1 MYASLVLL
9 FPLVVAA
16 APAFHELERRDTA
29 PAGFTHI
36 GSAQADEILT
46 LRLALTQG
54 NIPGLHDT
62 VYEVSTPGNARYGQY
77 LSREEVA
84 TFIAPSSETL
94 AAVNSWLG
102 SNELTASPITSA
114 GDWILVNMTVSQ
126 ANTLLDADFS
136 TFQNDATNTTLIRT
150 LSYSVP
156 AALKSSIGWIHP
168 TIAFP
173 EAKSARPASTVKR
186 PTTAA
191 TARPPAGSVSAACR
205 LNTSWT
211 PTCIQELYGIPTT
224 PAKAA
229 SHVFGI
235 SGFDNDFANL
245 RDLKTYLETYR
256 PDMNPNT
263 TFGLITLDGGLNNQL
278 PGGAGLTGNADT
290 QIGVGLTNGVP
301 VTFISTG
308 TLPDDLLVEMLD
320 QANFLV
326 SMEHPPQTI
335 LNTETPQ
342 LESLLSSPAIAISM
356 CNAYAQ
362 LAARGVSYIVQ
373 TNIWGAGSVP
383 IENCKSFDA
392 SFPATCPFVT
402 AVGATEFDTD
412 DPEEIASQFSG
423 GGFSILFPRPKY
435 QDAAVSGY
443 LKKTGNT
450 HATAFNI
457 SGRAIP
463 DVAALWDVTWIFAG
477 EVIDFLA
484 SVEYSADIFASIVAL
499 LNNERIAAG
508 KPGLGFLNPL
518 IYGNGDAFKDMK
530 TGSNPGCNTPGF
542 NSTVGWDPVTGFG
555 SPSYS
560 KLHAVCDKL

>member
-1 MYASLVLL
+1 MHASLVL
-9 FPLVVAA
+9 FYPLVVAA
-16 APAFHELERRDTA
+16 TTAFHELERRDAA
-29 PAGFTHI
+29 PAGFTQI
-36 GSAQADEILT
+36 GSAQGDEMLS

-77 LSREEVA
+77 LSREEVRVPRNPFA
-84 TFIAPSSETL
+84 WLMLSRLQHSSRPNALL
-94 AAVNSWLG
+94 A
-102 SNELTASPITSA
+102 
-114 GDWILVNMTVSQ
+114 
-126 ANTLLDADFS
+126 ADFS
-136 TFQNDATNTTLIRT
+136 TFQNDATNTTVVRT

-156 AALKSSIGWIHP
+156 AALKSSIEWIHP
-168 TIAFP
+168 TITFP
-173 EAKSARPASTVKR
+173 EAKSSRPASTIKR
-186 PTTAA
+186 PPTTAA

-211 PTCIQELYGIPTT
+211 PGCIQELYGIPSA
-224 PAKAA
+224 PAKVG

-235 SGFDNDFANL
+235 SGFENSFANL
-245 RDLKTYLETYR
+245 RDLKTYLEIYR
-256 PDMNPNT
+256 PDMDPNT

-278 PGGAGLTGNADT
+278 PGGAGITGDPDT

-308 TLPDDLLVEMLD
+308 TLPNDLLVEMLD

-335 LNTETPQ
+335 VNTETPQ
-342 LESLLSSPAIAISM
+342 LESLLSSPAIAVSM
-356 CNAYAQ
+356 CNAYTQ

-373 TNIWGAGSVP
+373 TNLFGAGSVP

-402 AVGATEFDTD
+402 AVGATEFANDE
-412 DPEEIASQFSG
+412 PEEVASQFSG

-450 HATAFNI
+450 HATAFNV

-463 DVAALWDVTWIFAG
+463 DVAALFDVTWIVEG
-477 EVIDFLA
+477 EVIDFFE

-499 LNNERIAAG
+499 LNNERITAG

-518 IYGNGDAFKDMK
+518 IYANGDAFKDMT

-555 SPSYS
+555 SPSYP
-560 KLHAVCDKL
+560 KLKVISNKL